1 MSCLLQIPLER
12 RQYDCQVY
20 RNCILCFPTF
30 WTYLQQSLIM
40 LSIASTFCTNHALRN
55 TVAKQVE
62 LKAVGDQIASIQQRM
77 QGEAASAA
85 RQIAETAMA

>member
-1 MSCLLQIPLER
+1 
-12 RQYDCQVY
+12 
-20 RNCILCFPTF
+20 
-30 WTYLQQSLIM
+30 M
-40 LSIASTFCTNHALRN
+40 LVV

-62 LKAVGDQIASIQQRM
+62 LKAVGDEIAAIQQRM